1 MAQELAKTS
10 FARQPLDVVLSRGG
24 AIRVLRALLQH
35 GEPLSVTRIASDT
48 RLTPGG
54 VRAVLNELVE
64 TRIVRVVGS
73 GRTQLYYIPSEN
85 PFARPLEALFRA
97 ETARLSEMLK
107 QVSATAEKAAGGKL
121 TAVWMFGS
129 TARGEDTVAS
139 DLDLAVVIDGSEHEV
154 TAIAGEISTDLVTP
168 GEWYGFKPTVVS
180 ICLKDIPKLEANGAR
195 LWRDLQADGR
205 RIAGMTPDE
214 VLRHIGRERVR
225 A

>member
-1 MAQELAKTS
+1 MAQQLAKTS

-54 VRAVLNELVE
+54 VRAVLDELVE

-73 GRTQLYYIPSEN
+73 GRTQLYYIPGEN

-107 QVSATAEKAAGGKL
+107 QVAATAEKAAGGKL
-121 TAVWMFGS
+121 TVSGS
-129 TARGEDTVAS
+129 STPPTMGQSFSRCFASSERRGQRQWTTTTIISTMRMELRIALSIVISTMRKAAGPMPMDVVAS
-139 DLDLAVVIDGSEHEV
+139 RSSRAWIGVG
-154 TAIAGEISTDLVTP
+154 
-168 GEWYGFKPTVVS
+168 
-180 ICLKDIPKLEANGAR
+180 
-195 LWRDLQADGR
+195 DGR
-205 RIAGMTPDE
+205 
-214 VLRHIGRERVR
+214 VS
-225 A
+225 